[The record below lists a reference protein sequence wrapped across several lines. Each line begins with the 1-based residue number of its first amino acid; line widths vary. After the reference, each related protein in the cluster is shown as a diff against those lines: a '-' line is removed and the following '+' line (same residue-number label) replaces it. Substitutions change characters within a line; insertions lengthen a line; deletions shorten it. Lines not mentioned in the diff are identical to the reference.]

1 MTAVGPY
8 VYMAE
13 SRCRVAGEGGE
24 LSIME
29 EKSQTTLGWTTFLT
43 LENLQSK
50 QRAGLV
56 VLH

>member
-8 VYMAE
+8 VYTGE
-13 SRCRVAGEGGE
+13 SRYRVGGGGQ